1 MFQKCCNFYP
11 NNFKFC
17 AVKKNYNRLLIL
29 FFIAI
34 IDIRNLFRQEKR
46 TKAIKGMIVRDI
58 KNRFGREAEEKYH
71 KLARVSKS
79 WGNNYIEYKNNGV
92 WKKKLSV

>member
-1 MFQKCCNFYP
+1 M
-11 NNFKFC
+11 
-17 AVKKNYNRLLIL
+17 
-29 FFIAI
+29 
-34 IDIRNLFRQEKR
+34 
-46 TKAIKGMIVRDI
+46 KGMIVRDI